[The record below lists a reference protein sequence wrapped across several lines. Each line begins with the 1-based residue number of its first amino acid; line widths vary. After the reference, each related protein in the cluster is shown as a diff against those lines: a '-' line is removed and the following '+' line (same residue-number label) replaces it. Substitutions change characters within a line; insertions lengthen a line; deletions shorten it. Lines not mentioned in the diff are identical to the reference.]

1 MSLIKCVIFMIYI
14 VDGLGMKSMN
24 DYEKKLL
31 DHGFSAKDIG
41 KLKNIIKKDESQKDT
56 LQSLVIDLSRRFWGG
71 IIGLVLLALI
81 GLYGIFNADKSS
93 AISYLIALAFGVLV
107 IYFVTPL
114 NLSWKSYRFIKKTNN

>member
-1 MSLIKCVIFMIYI
+1 MIYI
-14 VDGLGMKSMN
+14 VNGLGMKSMN

-81 GLYGIFNADKSS
+81 GFYGIFNADKSS
-93 AISYLIALAFGVLV
+93 AISYLIALVFGVLV